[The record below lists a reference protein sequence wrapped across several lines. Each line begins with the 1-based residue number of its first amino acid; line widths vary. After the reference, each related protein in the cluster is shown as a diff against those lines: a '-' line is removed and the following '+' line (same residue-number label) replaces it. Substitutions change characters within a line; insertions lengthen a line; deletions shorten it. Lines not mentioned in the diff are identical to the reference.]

1 VKRVAI
7 AAIWAVGGYLV
18 GGFGGGL
25 LINALSSNQF
35 DRSVE
40 AAMTGAFVTG
50 PLGGV
55 IAFIV
60 GFVRSGRTKP
70 PVG

>member
-1 VKRVAI
+1 MAMV
-7 AAIWAVGGYLV
+7 WAVCGYLI
-18 GGFGGGL
+18 GAFGGGF

-50 PLGGV
+50 PLAG
-55 IAFIV
+55 IV
-60 GFVRSGRTKP
+60 GFVVGFARSGRARP
-70 PVG
+70 PGI

>member
-1 VKRVAI
+1 MAW
-7 AAIWAVGGYLV
+7 AAAGYLV
-18 GGFGGGL
+18 GAFGGGFL
-25 LINALSSNQF
+25 VNALSSNQF

-50 PLGGV
+50 PLAGV

-60 GFVRSGRTKP
+60 GFVRSGGSKP
-70 PVG
+70 PTS

>member
-7 AAIWAVGGYLV
+7 AAMWAVGGYLV
-18 GGFGGGL
+18 GAFGGGI

-55 IAFIV
+55 TAFIV

-70 PVG
+70 RGS